1 MCSAFAPAPPAAGGV
16 CPDAG
21 GVLVP
26 GVSWCRGA
34 PLLGGV
40 ASLARRQGCG
50 FAAPLGGDFLRYVSD
65 FLRYISFLIFW
76 IIADNL
82 LPLGKI

>member
-21 GVLVP
+21 GVP
-26 GVSWCRGA
+26 PA
-34 PLLGGV
+34 GGV

-65 FLRYISFLIFW
+65 FLR
-76 IIADNL
+76 
-82 LPLGKI
+82 

>member
-1 MCSAFAPAPPAAGGV
+1 MGVMCSAFAPAPPAAGGV

-21 GVLVP
+21 GVP
-26 GVSWCRGA
+26 PA
-34 PLLGGV
+34 GGV

-65 FLRYISFLIFW
+65 FLR
-76 IIADNL
+76 
-82 LPLGKI
+82 